1 MGKEKTNSKPKR
13 HGIWQEETKRHGR
26 CWRFDV
32 RVLEADGRWHRRAG
46 SGFPTKS
53 EAEAAVA
60 KLKLESRQRKFG
72 IEPEKPVRPTT
83 IGEAVDTYIK
93 VLEAKW
99 RSKHGDRYVK
109 RNTGQVTTLRDWA
122 EFTGRKRLVGSLTR
136 DDFIFYMEHESKR
149 GLQASSIARH
159 INAVRAAIHHAIDTR
174 PDLSSFRLPRR
185 PTLREANK
193 QRMRI
198 LEEGEIKALSA
209 ALAAKPEWRDA
220 YDFFRVALGSGGR
233 FDEIMSVVERADI
246 SSAGIRWVDVN
257 EHFGTVVLRAH
268 KTGKERVLHVPAV
281 VEVLMARKR
290 DGLGN
295 DVHCFDRRDHWVRAV
310 FKEASEQCRITYG
323 QQVAG
328 GWTVHDLRHTCLT
341 HLLQEGTDL
350 ATVRDFAG
358 HHSIQETTK
367 YVHPTAASRRR
378 AATASSSLV
387 ALTSQANSPVS
398 AAAGSEDQDGAKGR
412 KIKRVK

>member
-1 MGKEKTNSKPKR
+1 MEKEKKTKKATR
-13 HGIWQEETKRHGR
+13 YGIWQEETERLGR
-26 CWRFDV
+26 CWRFEI
-32 RVLEADGRWHRRAG
+32 RVLEADGRWHRRSG
-46 SGFPTKS
+46 SGFATKG

-72 IEPEKPVRPTT
+72 IEPEKPVKPTT
-83 IGEAVDTYIK
+83 IGEAIVAYAK

-99 RSKHGDRYVK
+99 RTKHGDRYVK
-109 RNTGQVTTLRDWA
+109 RNTGQITTLRNWA
-122 EFTGRKRLVGSLTR
+122 EFAGPKRLVSSLTR

-159 INAVRAAIHHAIDTR
+159 INAVRAALYHAIDTC
-174 PDLSSFRLPRR
+174 PDLASFRLPRR
-185 PTLREANK
+185 PKLREANK

-198 LEEGEIKALSA
+198 LDEDEIKALSA
-209 ALAAKPEWRDA
+209 ALAANPEWRDA

-233 FDEIMSVVERADI
+233 FDELMPVVERADM
-246 SSAGIRWVDVN
+246 SSAGIRWIDVN
-257 EHFGTVVLRAH
+257 EHFGTVILRAH
-268 KTGKERVLHVPAV
+268 KTGKERVLHIPGV
-281 VEVLMARKR
+281 VEVLMERKR
-290 DGLGN
+290 AGLGN
-295 DVHCFDRRDHWVRAV
+295 SVHCFTRRDHWIRAV
-310 FKEASEQCRITYG
+310 FREASEQCGITYG

-387 ALTSQANSPVS
+387 TLASQAGLSKTAV
-398 AAAGSEDQDGAKGR
+398 EDSGDAESIIDQKLKRAK
-412 KIKRVK
+412 